1 MSGRGR
7 GGHAEEGHT
16 DERWVISYADLVTL
30 LLGFFIILYATS
42 ELDLERFESISLGL
56 AKAFNVPVKE
66 GIDPAGSP
74 VLGGGRGLLPGP
86 INTGRVDRDLAIIQ
100 ETLAGHERARV
111 LEPGEIEVRREDD
124 SIVFRIADS
133 LVFPS
138 ASAELRPGALP
149 LLQVIGEI
157 VRDLPNEIRVE
168 GHTDAVPVLTERYP
182 SNWELSSA
190 RATAV
195 LRYLTEDGAVD
206 PSRVY
211 AAGYGEHRPLAT
223 NETPEGRALNRRAD
237 IVVLY
242 EVEDLAGLSDEDLTD
257 FVPDLTPGIAPDL
270 TPDLAP
276 SDPQVEE

>member
-42 ELDLERFESISLGL
+42 ELDIERFESISLGL

>member
-7 GGHAEEGHT
+7 GGHAEESHG

-42 ELDLERFESISLGL
+42 ELDIERFESISLGL

-74 VLGGGRGLLPGP
+74 VLEGGRGLLPGP

-100 ETLAGHERARV
+100 EALAGHERARE
-111 LEPGEIEVRREDD
+111 LEPGQIEVRRFRIAEDD

-149 LLQVIGEI
+149 LLQVIGEV
-157 VRDLPNEIRVE
+157 VRGLPNEIRVE
-168 GHTDAVPVLTERYP
+168 GHTCSVPKND
-182 SNWELSSA
+182 SIIALS
-190 RATAV
+190 
-195 LRYLTEDGAVD
+195 
-206 PSRVY
+206 
-211 AAGYGEHRPLAT
+211 
-223 NETPEGRALNRRAD
+223 
-237 IVVLY
+237 
-242 EVEDLAGLSDEDLTD
+242 
-257 FVPDLTPGIAPDL
+257 
-270 TPDLAP
+270 
-276 SDPQVEE
+276 

>member
-1 MSGRGR
+1 M
-7 GGHAEEGHT
+7 
-16 DERWVISYADLVTL
+16 
-30 LLGFFIILYATS
+30 
-42 ELDLERFESISLGL
+42 
-56 AKAFNVPVKE
+56 KE

-74 VLGGGRGLLPGP
+74 VLEGGRGLLPGP

-100 ETLAGHERARV
+100 EALAGHERARE
-111 LEPGEIEVRREDD
+111 LEPGQIEVRREDD

-149 LLQVIGEI
+149 LLQVIGEV
-157 VRDLPNEIRVE
+157 VRGLPNEIRVE

-182 SNWELSSA
+182 SNWELPSA

-195 LRYLTEDGAVD
+195 LRYLTEDAAVD

-242 EVEDLAGLSDEDLTD
+242 EPEDFAGLSDEDLTD

-270 TPDLAP
+270 TPDLTP
-276 SDPQVEE
+276 SDPQAEE